1 MRIRRISG
9 KDKNQEG
16 GGAPHEYSDQ
26 TRAALNS
33 AIVNI
38 VQAIG
43 SKAGVLTFWDE
54 GRNSPGQFS
63 SYGLAEPLLDELKP
77 VINDLVAQLHNRV
90 HTATGSHTTAR
101 SEDFLALQADIPTP
115 QGPLHLICLPIQAD
129 NQFIAGLCLIQPSVA
144 AFPLMGDVAG
154 LPDADPVAG
163 SGVIPERVEDDG
175 FQGHYGLILDRSD
188 LVARNANLLKR
199 MVEERQWLGLV
210 IEYSA
215 DGILIVDSECN
226 IVGFN
231 PAFARISGWSV
242 EELRGQNCWEALRI
256 SATRGDAHCG
266 TLCPIRLGT
275 FVNKPEEDRR
285 SEVVLITKD
294 GERRDV
300 ELTYSVIQSS
310 DNRILGGILGARDI
324 TARKEAEELQSTF
337 LSVISHELQTPIAII
352 KGYAGLYADETT
364 PLDPRKVR
372 EKMQIIE
379 EESERLS
386 KLVENLLYASRL
398 QAGGVELHR
407 EPLDIAS
414 LLRRVANKM
423 RSVSKLHKIVL
434 NLPDEEI
441 PAVNADYDKIEQVV
455 INLVENA
462 VKYSPEG
469 GPIILEAYPTSEE
482 VIVKVT
488 DRGIGVP
495 EGERKRIFD
504 RFSRL
509 DSRYVRERKGAGL
522 GLYICKAIVEAHG
535 GRIWVEPSS
544 GVDNGKPYTG
554 SSFSFSLPR
563 QEPAHLPVL
572 FGRI

>member
-1 MRIRRISG
+1 MRIRRMSG
-9 KDKNQEG
+9 KDKFDDEG
-16 GGAPHEYSDQ
+16 KPPRKYSEQ
-26 TRAALNS
+26 TKSALNS

-54 GRNSPGQFS
+54 SRNSPGQFS

-77 VINDLVAQLHNRV
+77 VINDLVTQMHNRV
-90 HTATGSHTTAR
+90 HIPGGGHNTVR
-101 SEDFLALQADIPTP
+101 SEDLMALQADIPTP

-144 AFPLMGDVAG
+144 AFPLMGDVGG
-154 LPDADPVAG
+154 LADNDPVAG
-163 SGVIPERVEDDG
+163 SGVIPDRVEDDG
-175 FQGHYGLILDRSD
+175 IQGHYGLILDRSD
-188 LVARNANLLKR
+188 LVARNASLLKR

-231 PAFARISGWSV
+231 PAFSRISGWSV

-285 SEVVLITKD
+285 SEVVIITKD

-300 ELTYSVIQSS
+300 ELTYSVILSS

-364 PLDPRKVR
+364 PLDAGKVR

-398 QAGGVELHR
+398 QAGGIELHR

-414 LLRRVANKM
+414 LLRRVATKM
-423 RSVSKLHKIVL
+423 RSVSKMHKIVL
-434 NLPDEEI
+434 NLSGEEI

-455 INLVENA
+455 INLIENA
-462 VKYSPEG
+462 VKYSPAG
-469 GPIILEAYPTSEE
+469 GPIILEAHPTSEE

-535 GRIWVEPSS
+535 GRIWVEPAA
-544 GVDNGKPYTG
+544 GIDDGKPFTG
-554 SSFSFSLPR
+554 SSFNFSLPR
-563 QEPAHLPVL
+563 QEPANLPVL